1 MRCSLQQDLTDHP
14 ISHLDIEYFTNGSSF
29 VRDGTCFARYAVVI
43 LDAVIEAHLLPVRTS
58 AQKAELITLTWV
70 LQLPAGV
77 WINTYMDSKYAFTT
91 IHVQG
96 ALYKERGLI
105 NSGEKIAKYGQEILK
120 LLKAVQQVN
129 SSYTL
134 MRAPEWGDNSC
145 SGKLKS

>member
-1 MRCSLQQDLTDHP
+1 
-14 ISHLDIEYFTNGSSF
+14 
-29 VRDGTCFARYAVVI
+29 
-43 LDAVIEAHLLPVRTS
+43 
-58 AQKAELITLTWV
+58 
-70 LQLPAGV
+70 
-77 WINTYMDSKYAFTT
+77 MDSKYAFTT